1 MNGIL
6 TKDGYG
12 IIQHEDDKTVMIY
25 KDTKLVKRIKA
36 SRYMTE
42 RELIDLYDFY
52 KGQTNELEGI

>member
-6 TKDGYG
+6 TKDGYR
-12 IIQHEDDKTVMIY
+12 IIQHEDDKSVMIY

>member
-6 TKDGYG
+6 TKDGYR
-12 IIQHEDDKTVMIY
+12 IIQHEDDKSVMIY

-52 KGQTNELEGI
+52 KGQTSELEGI

>member
-6 TKDGYG
+6 TKDGYR
-12 IIQHEDDKTVMIY
+12 IIQHEDDKAVMIY

-52 KGQTNELEGI
+52 KGQTNELEGT